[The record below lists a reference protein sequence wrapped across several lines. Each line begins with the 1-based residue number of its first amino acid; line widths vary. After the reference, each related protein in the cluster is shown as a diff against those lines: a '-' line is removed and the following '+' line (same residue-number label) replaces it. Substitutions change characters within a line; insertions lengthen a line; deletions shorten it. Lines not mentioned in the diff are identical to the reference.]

1 MRAREAGSRYT
12 RPSDTL
18 PMPLLSQNGQ
28 TPLELASTDEV
39 KAAFVEHAE
48 HAVITDDNKNALLLE
63 CARFG
68 IMARVR
74 AMLQAGAD
82 LANTDQVRVRA

>member
-1 MRAREAGSRYT
+1 MRSRSNSDWMRAREAGSRYT

-39 KAAFVEHAE
+39 KAAFA
-48 HAVITDDNKNALLLE
+48 AVSEEEEMA
-63 CARFG
+63 G
-68 IMARVR
+68 I
-74 AMLQAGAD
+74 G
-82 LANTDQVRVRA
+82 